1 MKKNVLN
8 EEISR
13 IKNMMGKI
21 NESEFNMDPQEE
33 EVSMEEARYDDDDDE
48 DDDYGDTG
56 PIRITGYGVHPKDW
70 VVDVYIP
77 ELEEEVK
84 VYISSDGYD
93 VESIIVDDETTE
105 LSPINEEMKS
115 HILELVKEAISSGM
129 IKITPYL
136 IYDLRR
142 KEWGDYL

>member
-1 MKKNVLN
+1 M
-8 EEISR
+8 I
-13 IKNMMGKI
+13 GKI
-21 NESEFNMDPQEE
+21 NESEFNMVPQEE

-48 DDDYGDTG
+48 EEDEDTG

-70 VVDVYIP
+70 VIDVYIP
-77 ELEEEVK
+77 ELQEEVK

>member
-21 NESEFNMDPQEE
+21 NESEFNMVPQEE

-48 DDDYGDTG
+48 EEDEDTG

-70 VVDVYIP
+70 VIDVYIP
-77 ELEEEVK
+77 ELQEEVK

>member
-13 IKNMMGKI
+13 IKSMMGRI
-21 NESEFNMDPQEE
+21 NESEFDMTPKE
-33 EVSMEEARYDDDDDE
+33 EVSMDEQYDDEEDE
-48 DDDYGDTG
+48 YGDSG

-70 VVDVYIP
+70 VVDVYVP
-77 ELEEEVK
+77 ELQEEVK
-84 VYISSDGYD
+84 VYISSDAYD

-105 LSPINEEMKS
+105 LSPINEEMKA
-115 HILELVKEAISSGM
+115 HILQLVKDAISSGM

-136 IYDLRR
+136 MYNMDR
-142 KEWGDYL
+142 KEWADHL

>member
-1 MKKNVLN
+1 MKKNILN

-13 IKNMMGKI
+13 IKNMMGRI
-21 NESEFNMDPQEE
+21 NESEFNITSEE
-33 EVSMEEARYDDDDDE
+33 EVSMKEQYDDE
-48 DDDYGDTG
+48 DEEDEDNG

-77 ELEEEVK
+77 ELQEEVK
-84 VYISSDGYD
+84 VYITSDGYD
-93 VESIIVDDETTE
+93 VESINVYDETTE
-105 LSPINEEMKS
+105 LSPVSEEMRQ
-115 HILELVKEAISSGM
+115 HILQLVKEAIDSKM

-136 IYDLRR
+136 LYDMDR

>member
-13 IKNMMGKI
+13 IKNMIGKI
-21 NESEFNMDPQEE
+21 NESEFNMVPQEE

-48 DDDYGDTG
+48 EEDEDTG

-70 VVDVYIP
+70 VIDVYIP
-77 ELEEEVK
+77 ELQEEVK